1 MPLACGARG
10 PLGGIVDSST
20 HIETDAARL
29 AARAHCAAAG
39 PMHLR
44 DWRERAR
51 HCREARFASIAR
63 RTQGAAISNAGYG
76 LADDWAAGVRF
87 GSS

>member
-39 PMHLR
+39 RSGALR
-44 DWRERAR
+44 RGGTDAFEGLGRAW
-51 HCREARFASIAR
+51 HCREARCASMAR
-63 RTQGAAISNAGYG
+63 RTQGAAIGSAGYG
-76 LADDWAAGVRF
+76 LADD
-87 GSS
+87 